1 MFRLTNGLDDLD
13 GFKKKINQLLEIG
26 GFIFC
31 ATFSM
36 PLKESEK
43 PEKQHWLSWLHDLL
57 WSD

>member
-13 GFKKKINQLLEIG
+13 GFKKQNQLLEIG
-26 GFIFC
+26 VS
-31 ATFSM
+31 FSE

-43 PEKQHWLSWLHDLL
+43 PEKQHWPSWLDDLL